1 MTYIVEYLNKGRL
14 EKRFMNSDNTHNLI
28 KELLRNNFEILS
40 ITREDIYYLIDTSYQ
55 LEEEY

>member
-1 MTYIVEYLNKGRL
+1 MTYIVEYLNKGKL
-14 EKRFMNSDNTHNLI
+14 EKRFMNIDNTHNLI

-40 ITREDIYYLIDTSYQ
+40 IIREDIYYLTSTSYQ

>member
-1 MTYIVEYLNKGRL
+1 MKYIVEYLNKGRL
-14 EKRFMNSDNTHNLI
+14 EKRFMNSDNTYNLI

-55 LEEEY
+55 LE

>member
-1 MTYIVEYLNKGRL
+1 MTYIVEYLNKGKL

-40 ITREDIYYLIDTSYQ
+40 IIREDIYYLTETSYQ

>member
-1 MTYIVEYLNKGRL
+1 MTYVVEYLNKGKL
-14 EKRFMNSDNTHNLI
+14 EKRLMNSDSTHNLI

-40 ITREDIYYLIDTSYQ
+40 ITREDIYYLIETSYQ

>member
-1 MTYIVEYLNKGRL
+1 MTYIVEYLNKGKL

-40 ITREDIYYLIDTSYQ
+40 ITREDIYYLTETSYQ